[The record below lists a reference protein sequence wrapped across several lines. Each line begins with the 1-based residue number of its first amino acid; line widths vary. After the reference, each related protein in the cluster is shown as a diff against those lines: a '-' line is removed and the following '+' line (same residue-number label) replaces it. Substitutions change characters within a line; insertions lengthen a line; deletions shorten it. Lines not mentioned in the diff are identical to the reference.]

1 MRKNSTTPGGLRKEV
16 NQSLPALLQA
26 LEPLQDSIA
35 KRCRDLPGAFI
46 ELLSSMFAVFEPDFS
61 YAPFIQGLLVATA
74 SLSKKRLLVFLRGS
88 QSKPFSRYMAHWH
101 TSIAERNNAKTF
113 VEDLTGV
120 PMITEVMDFFKA
132 SRSRTM
138 RSLASHL
145 CSLEDG
151 SSKNITNDSSS
162 ALVYKLAAANECL
175 NTWTLTSDEA
185 DTIISRLEDQSSTSE
200 ARFFTTGWDAG
211 RRLDKND
218 SVTTCVTKHW
228 QFIMYLIL
236 QPSLKIREIIFEQ
249 DVKPLGIALRAV
261 NSTYR
266 KPSQKWESE
275 QDFDAAENY
284 KAFTSKKSKV
294 LSPFRENVWT
304 LCAAVVV
311 VNGIFPQSAIDA
323 HPAGVRTTNTPNS
336 AKFAARRCE
345 GADQETA
352 DDWLLNQLE
361 DDAPPP
367 PVERHRRAPPV
378 PRHRR
383 DGAGGS
389 ADPIDVL
396 QALGESDGDGSPPP
410 VATDQ
415 PRPEKEP
422 IPGLSEM
429 LGDEDIE
436 PSYVASDMQQ
446 RLDRQAR
453 QWEDESSR
461 LYPSDDN
468 AHKKLGQLLAKY
480 DGISTGMSA
489 LGSAVTSRD
498 LYRRGIAGKC
508 KENLLAMSNAW
519 EILDQAALLLQ
530 DACRRFG
537 SDEFYSKD
545 RTVRVALLIKTRK
558 EQQGVEDLYFYDQSF
573 GGLATILFESP
584 IACAAEMLDMSM
596 QTNLTS
602 FDAVYPEEALADRR
616 NQDLQAATATAM
628 PVPGGPGHV
637 HSPPDVTPPLRPPLG
652 AELKSDVVKIL
663 NTAGFCVFNREVH
676 NAQRADAAFSY
687 LHAQGL
693 GIYLKNVVMYTVNKN
708 ASLWSSAFLVKVA
721 GTAGHIFVK
730 LPHGYLSDVGMSARL
745 VQAQI
750 PLTTTIA
757 DPRTPISMD
766 IGRNTLS
773 KMASYARWLLT
784 ALELKGK
791 MSSLNADSLD
801 KSPELLTIAQ
811 LLLEFSDEA
820 KLLAKES
827 PTVLAAVR
835 TFQASAEYPSTIS
848 NIDLLHKKLFNL
860 FMTELM
866 PVSPDYIPPDY
877 ITPS

>member
-1 MRKNSTTPGGLRKEV
+1 MRKTSTPASTRKDV
-16 NQSLPALLQA
+16 MNQALPALLQA
-26 LEPLQDSIA
+26 LEPLQDDIA
-35 KRCRDLPGAFI
+35 RRCRTLPGAFI
-46 ELLSSMFAVFEPDFS
+46 ELLSSMIAAFEPDFS
-61 YAPFIQGLLVATA
+61 FAPFIQGLLVATA
-74 SLSKKRLLVFLRGS
+74 SLSKKRLLVFLRGA

-101 TSIAERNNAKTF
+101 TCIAERNNAKTF

-120 PMITEVMDFFKA
+120 PMITEVMDFFKS

-162 ALVYKLAAANECL
+162 ALVYKLAAANERL

-185 DTIISRLEDQSSTSE
+185 DTIISRLEDQSSMSE

-218 SVTTCVTKHW
+218 SVTVCVTKHW

-236 QPSLKIREIIFEQ
+236 QPALKIREIAFEQ
-249 DVKPLGIALRAV
+249 EVKPLGIALRAV
-261 NSTYR
+261 ASTYR

-284 KAFTSKKSKV
+284 RAFTSKKSKV

-323 HPAGVRTTNTPNS
+323 HPAGVRTSNTPAS
-336 AKFAARRCE
+336 ARLAARHYE
-345 GADQETA
+345 AVEEPA
-352 DDWLLNQLE
+352 EDWLLEQLE

-367 PVERHRRAPPV
+367 PPNRR
-378 PRHRR
+378 RR
-383 DGAGGS
+383 GDGAGGS
-389 ADPIDVL
+389 ADPYDVL
-396 QALGESDGDGSPPP
+396 QALGAGDSEESLPP
-410 VATDQ
+410 DE

-422 IPGLSEM
+422 IPALSEM

-461 LYPSDDN
+461 LYPSDET

-480 DGISTGMSA
+480 DQISTGTSA
-489 LGSAVTSRD
+489 RGSVATSRD

-519 EILDQAALLLQ
+519 EILDQAALLIQ

-545 RTVRVALLIKTRK
+545 RTTRVALLIKTRK
-558 EQQGVEDLYFYDQSF
+558 EQQGVEDLYFYDQAF
-573 GGLATILFESP
+573 GGLATILFENP
-584 IACAAEMLDMSM
+584 VACAAEMLDMSM
-596 QTNLTS
+596 LTNLTS

-616 NQDLQAATATAM
+616 NQDLQAAAGAAGL
-628 PVPGGPGHV
+628 PPGDPANEI
-637 HSPPDVTPPLRPPLG
+637 SPPAITPPLRPPLS
-652 AELKSDVVKIL
+652 AELKSDVTKVLKSD
-663 NTAGFCVFNREVH
+663 GFCVFNKELN
-676 NAQRADAAFSY
+676 NAQRADAAFAY
-687 LHAQGL
+687 LHAHGL

-708 ASLWSSAFLVKVA
+708 ATLWSSAFLIKVA
-721 GTAGHIFVK
+721 GTAGHIFLK
-730 LPHGYLSDVGMSARL
+730 LPHGYLTDVVMSARL

-757 DPRTPISMD
+757 DPRTPIGMD
-766 IGRNTLS
+766 VGRNTLS

-791 MSSLNADSLD
+791 MSSLDAGSLD

-820 KLLAKES
+820 KLLGKES
-827 PTVLAAVR
+827 PALLSAVK
-835 TFQASAEYPSTIS
+835 TFQAPAEEPSTKS
-848 NIDLLHKKLFNL
+848 SIDLLHNKLFNL
-860 FMTELM
+860 FMTEMM
-866 PVSPDYIPPDY
+866 PVSLDYIAPP
-877 ITPS
+877 